1 MSTFVPAKGL
11 GSEGGGGAVRDE
23 PLLAGVLRDATG
35 SYALPRLAAV
45 VALAA
50 AIPLI
55 LSVTMV
61 QR

>member
-1 MSTFVPAKGL
+1 
-11 GSEGGGGAVRDE
+11 
-23 PLLAGVLRDATG
+23 VLRDATG